1 MDKLRDLPRFREM
14 NPIPIALVGIG
25 LSLLLVLVALNFDRL
40 PFVNQSKTY
49 TAEVLDAA
57 GLKTGDE
64 VRVAGLKVGA
74 VNGIELEDDH
84 VLVTFTVDKDIRL
97 GDKTGV
103 DIKTE
108 SLLGKR
114 GLRVRPA
121 GAGEIGKKDTIPL
134 AHTTTPY
141 ALTDAL
147 GELATTVEEID
158 TDVVTEALNSFSD
171 NLEDTPEELRDAL
184 NGITRLSKSL
194 SERDESLRQLFA
206 RADGVTG
213 VLSERSDQL
222 NALVLDANML
232 FSQLDERKQML
243 NQLIINIGAVSTQL
257 TGFVQDNEEQM
268 QPTLTELDKVM
279 QMLANNRDNISESLD
294 GVSKY
299 MYALGESV
307 SGGPF
312 FFAYI
317 QNFINLGPG
326 FNTTDLLTPLFKQMA
341 QNTPAAANLTLPG
354 LAPAAANDPD
364 QGGQGLN
371 VPGLPGVSL
380 PEVPLPDLNLPG
392 LNPPAG
398 QPGASDGG
406 GQ

>member
-1 MDKLRDLPRFREM
+1 MSKFSIAKLRDLPRFREM
-14 NPIPIALVGIG
+14 NPIPIALVGIA
-25 LSLLLVLVALNFDRL
+25 LTILLVLVALNFDRL
-40 PFVNQSKTY
+40 PFVNQTRTY
-49 TAEVLDAA
+49 HALVMDAA

-64 VRVAGLKVGA
+64 VRVAGLKVGS
-74 VNGIELEDDH
+74 VNNIALEDEH
-84 VLVTFTVDKDIRL
+84 VLVTFTVDDDIRL

-121 GAGEIGKKDTIPL
+121 GSGDIGKNGRIPL

-147 GELATTVEEID
+147 GELATTVDEID
-158 TDVVTEALNSFSD
+158 TDVVTDALNSFSD

-184 NGITRLSKSL
+184 NGITRLSKSI

-222 NALVLDANML
+222 NALVLDANTL

-257 TGFVQDNEEQM
+257 TGFVQDNEAQM
-268 QPTLTELDKVM
+268 QPTLDELDKVM
-279 QMLANNRDNISESLD
+279 QVMVKNRDNISESLD

-307 SGGPF
+307 SGGPY

-326 FNTTDLLTPLFKQMA
+326 FNTTDLLSPLFAQMA
-341 QNTPAAANLTLPG
+341 QNTPAAGA
-354 LAPAAANDPD
+354 LAPPQQNAT
-364 QGGQGLN
+364 GEI
-371 VPGLPGVSL
+371 VPGLPTPDLNL
-380 PEVPLPDLNLPG
+380 PELNLPG
-392 LNPPAG
+392 LNLPG
-398 QPGASDGG
+398 QPGDSDGG